1 MRFDASLQQRLEQRM
16 VLAPRMIQA
25 MEILQLP
32 LAALQERIDQELV
45 ENPVIEMR
53 ETGPEEDPGPAA
65 ESAAAATDSDGEQDL
80 VVKDDGGP
88 EDFQRLSDLVDR
100 WENYFEETRPRRPRR
115 AADGPDPKMEAMR
128 NTPDAGQTLQE
139 YLLEAWRL
147 EDADPRLGALG
158 EAIVR
163 SLDDNGYLRSP
174 LEDLAGEV
182 DPPAAP
188 DELEDA
194 LRRVQAV
201 GPAGVGAR
209 DLTECLLLQLAAD
222 PVYGG
227 GPGRL
232 PADALE
238 VRIIRDHLRD
248 IEANRY
254 PRMAKALGATIDEV
268 KRAVERIQ
276 RLNPKPGAAI
286 SPRRTPPIMP
296 DVRIRWDEEAGEYV
310 VTIEGGD
317 TPELYVSKAYRRMVK
332 QRDLEEKTRRF
343 VAKNIRSARWLMDAI
358 QQRRDT
364 LQRVTESIVRFQ
376 RPFFDDGPEHVQPLK
391 MQQVADDVGL
401 HVGTISRA
409 VADKYADTP
418 WGIWALRAFFMGG
431 TETADGQEVSW
442 DRVRVH
448 LKKIVEAED
457 KRKPLS
463 DEAIARRLKDQGID
477 VARRTVA
484 KYREE
489 MGIPSSRR
497 RRQY

>member
-1 MRFDASLQQRLEQRM
+1 
-16 VLAPRMIQA
+16 
-25 MEILQLP
+25 LQLP

-53 ETGPEEDPGPAA
+53 ETRPEENPGAAA
-65 ESAAAATDSDGEQDL
+65 EPAAATTDADGERDL

-115 AADGPDPKMEAMR
+115 AADGPDPKMEAMQ
-128 NTPDAGQTLQE
+128 NTPDVGQTLQE
-139 YLLEAWRL
+139 YLLDEWRL

-182 DPPAAP
+182 EPPATP

-194 LRRVQAV
+194 LRRIQAV

-209 DLTECLLLQLAAD
+209 DLTECLLLQLAAH

-232 PADALE
+232 PGDAPE

-248 IEANRY
+248 VGANRY
-254 PRMAKALGATIDEV
+254 PRMAKALGVTIDEV

-286 SPRRTPPIMP
+286 SPQRTPPIMP
-296 DVRIRWDEEAGEYV
+296 DVHIRWDEEAGEYV
-310 VTIEGGD
+310 VTIEGRD

-376 RPFFDDGPEHVQPLK
+376 RPFFDDGPDHVQPLK

-409 VADKYADTP
+409 VSDKYADTP

-431 TETADGQEVSW
+431 TETADGEEVSW

-463 DEAIARRLKDQGID
+463 DQAIARSLKDQGID

-489 MGIPSSRR
+489 MDIPSSRR